1 LNESDLELIEQ
12 ARRGSRAAFE
22 KLVHQTAR
30 LVYARLV
37 LDVPDPHRAE
47 DLTQEVYL
55 TAWRHIRELDKP
67 AALRGWLLSIAA
79 SVAADDARKIGRK
92 KRGGPLSRGG
102 GSLEFVADDAN
113 DPASIAESNDERG
126 RALEALRGLPKEYRQ
141 PLTLRY
147 LTGADYETISR
158 QLALSNGAL
167 RGLLHR
173 GLALLRKRLND

>member
-1 LNESDLELIEQ
+1 MIESDQELVEK
-12 ARRGSRAAFE
+12 ARRGDRAAFE
-22 KLVHQTAR
+22 RLVHQTAR
-30 LVYARLV
+30 LIYARLA
-37 LDVPDPHRAE
+37 LDVGDRHRAE

-55 TAWRHIRELDKP
+55 TAWRCIGDLDRP
-67 AALRGWLLSIAA
+67 AALRGWLLAIAA

-92 KRGGPLSRGG
+92 KRGGPTTGG
-102 GSLEFVADDAN
+102 VEFVADDSH
-113 DPASIAESNDERG
+113 DPAITAEASDEREK
-126 RALEALRGLPKEYRQ
+126 ALEALRGLPREYRQ

-173 GLALLRKRLND
+173 GLALLRKRMAE